1 MYLIMHWLV
10 LIYYLIYN
18 IFMQVRIRVFY
29 NNFIIILSYFRDLI
43 ELVDVDM
50 VVMVCIVFLYLW
62 NSFNFLIGA
71 IDLRYRKL
79 SDDLIIH

>member
-1 MYLIMHWLV
+1 
-10 LIYYLIYN
+10 
-18 IFMQVRIRVFY
+18 MQVRIRVFY

-62 NSFNFLIGA
+62 NSFNFMIGA
-71 IDLRYRKL
+71 IDLKYRKL
-79 SDDLIIH
+79 FDDLIIY